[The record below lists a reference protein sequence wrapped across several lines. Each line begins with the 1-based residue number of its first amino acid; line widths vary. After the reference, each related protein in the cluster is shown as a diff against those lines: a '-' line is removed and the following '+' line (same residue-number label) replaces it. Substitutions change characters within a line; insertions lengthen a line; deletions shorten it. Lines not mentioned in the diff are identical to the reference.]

1 MSTTIHH
8 IIQELEAWAHPML
21 QESYDNAGLIT
32 GNREEACSGVLITLD
47 CTEAVL
53 EEALEKGCNMVI
65 AHHPPIFKGLKRLT
79 GRTYVERTIIKA
91 IRHNIA
97 IYALH
102 TNLDNVITGVNRK
115 IADRLGLQKLKILDP
130 RREVLQSLVFFVPR
144 ENTQP
149 VLDALY
155 AAGAGRVGE
164 YDHCSFRSAGT
175 GTFRPGEA
183 ANPTIGEQGK
193 DEEVSEN
200 RVEVIFPLYLAEAV
214 LKAMRQAHPYEE
226 VAYFMHRLENT
237 HQEYGS
243 GMIGELPEPM
253 PALEFLQQVK
263 EKMQADCVRYTELP
277 QTPVQR
283 IALCGG
289 AGSFLLPKAL
299 AAGADVFITADFKY
313 HEFFDAE
320 QRLVIADI
328 GHYESE
334 SFTKDLIYERLSEK
348 IANIALYLSTIRTNP
363 IRYL

>member
-8 IIQELEAWAHPML
+8 IIEELEAWAHPLL
-21 QESYDNAGLIT
+21 QEGYDNAGLIT
-32 GNREEACSGVLITLD
+32 GNRQDACSGVLISLD
-47 CTEAVL
+47 CTEAVV
-53 EEALEKGCNMVI
+53 EEALEKGANLIV

-97 IYALH
+97 IYAIH

-115 IADRLGLQKLKILDP
+115 IAERLGLKNLRILDP
-130 RREVLQSLVFFVPR
+130 KRDILQSLVFFVPK
-144 ENTQP
+144 ESTQQ

-155 AAGAGRVGE
+155 AAGAGQVGN

-175 GTFRPGEA
+175 GTFRPNQG
-183 ANPTIGEQGK
+183 ANPTIGQQGE

-214 LKAMRQAHPYEE
+214 LAAMRRAHPYEE

-237 HQEYGS
+237 HQEFGS
-243 GMIGELPEPM
+243 GMIGELPEPL
-253 PALEFLQQVK
+253 PVLEFLQKLKQS
-263 EKMQADCVRYTELP
+263 MQAECVRFTDLP
-277 QTPVQR
+277 DKPVQR

-289 AGSFLLPKAL
+289 AGIFLLHKAMS
-299 AAGADVFITADFKY
+299 AGADVFVTADVKY

-320 QRLVIADI
+320 ERIILADI

-334 SFTKDLIYERLSEK
+334 QFTKDLIYERLSEK